1 MEENKLFPEF
11 EPNVNNEK
19 WMTEVQ
25 KDLKGKPYEKIW
37 WKTYEGFTAKPYYR
51 LEDLKEIKHL
61 DTIPGRFP
69 FVRGSK
75 TPEMENNWIIRQDFD
90 QADVKKANSLMLSS
104 LQRGTTGV
112 GIKFSKELRNGMF
125 ESNGKNDGVVINN
138 AEDFSTLFKEVI
150 LDAIPVHLEAGV
162 SSLPIFNL
170 YTNEAAKR
178 DIPLNK
184 LKGSIDNDPLKELA
198 LSGFFPA
205 GEEKRFAEMKEL
217 FSKSLK
223 ETPDFKGLT
232 VSTHHIHN
240 SGASIT
246 QELACA
252 LATAV
257 EYIDKLNADFSIDE
271 ICSNL
276 TFSLS
281 IGPAYL
287 AEIAK
292 FRAARLLWSDIV
304 SAFKPKNEESA
315 IMNIHAK
322 TSSWNLTLFDT
333 HVNMLRATTE
343 AMSGALGGCDSMTV
357 TPFDEPIKEA
367 DEFSLRMA
375 RNTQLIL
382 KEEAHFNKI
391 VDPAAG
397 SYYLEILTDQIAKEA
412 WAIFQQ
418 IEKNGGML
426 ASLKAGIIQK
436 QIAEVKAQKD
446 KNIDLRKENLVG
458 TNHVPNHQEISPKI
472 EESKKIIQD
481 NIFSLKTDNTEVIAE
496 KLTPYR
502 ASEKIEK
509 MRLKTESFT
518 QKSGKKPTAFMIT
531 MGNLT
536 MRKARASFSMA
547 YLAQAGFDVIDNNGF
562 ENIEEAIAA
571 FTKSKSEIAVICS
584 SDDDYSKIAE
594 DLTRKLKE
602 KNDKTIVILAG
613 APKELIEPL
622 KKAGIDEFIHVK
634 TNAYECLSEIQQKL
648 GI

>member
-1 MEENKLFPEF
+1 LEENKLFPEF

-223 ETPDFKGLT
+223 ET
-232 VSTHHIHN
+232 
-240 SGASIT
+240 
-246 QELACA
+246 
-252 LATAV
+252 
-257 EYIDKLNADFSIDE
+257 
-271 ICSNL
+271 
-276 TFSLS
+276 
-281 IGPAYL
+281 PAYL